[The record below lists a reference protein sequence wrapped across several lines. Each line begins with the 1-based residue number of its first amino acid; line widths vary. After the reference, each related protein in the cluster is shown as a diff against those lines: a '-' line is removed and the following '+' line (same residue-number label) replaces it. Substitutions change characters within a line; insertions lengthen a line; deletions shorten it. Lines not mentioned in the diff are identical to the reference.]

1 MVLRTA
7 QLLVLNMPLM
17 RQHEDTMTNRT
28 RAWRRKQTRRVV
40 AKIEDTKEWLLK
52 TVQKR
57 KADRPAPVPGAKE
70 HKHGNL
76 TKIQELRLQVYVN
89 QQLLDE
95 TKAA

>member
-7 QLLVLNMPLM
+7 ELLVLTVPKT
-17 RQHEDTMTNRT
+17 RHEKDTMENRT

-40 AKIEDTKEWLLK
+40 AHVQETKQWLLK

-89 QQLLDE
+89 QQMLDE
-95 TKAA
+95 VRAA

>member
-1 MVLRTA
+1 MELRTA
-7 QLLVLNMPLM
+7 QLLVLKMPLT

-40 AKIEDTKEWLLK
+40 AKIEDTKVWLLK

>member
-1 MVLRTA
+1 MVLRTV
-7 QLLVLNMPLM
+7 QLLVLNVPLI
-17 RQHEDTMTNRT
+17 RHEKDTMTNRT

-76 TKIQELRLQVYVN
+76 TKIQELKLQVYVN

-95 TKAA
+95 AKAA

>member
-1 MVLRTA
+1 MELRTA
-7 QLLVLNMPLM
+7 QLLVPAVVKT

-40 AKIEDTKEWLLK
+40 AKIDDTKQWLLK

-76 TKIQELRLQVYVN
+76 TKIQELKLQVYVN

-95 TKAA
+95 AKAA

>member
-1 MVLRTA
+1 M
-7 QLLVLNMPLM
+7 
-17 RQHEDTMTNRT
+17 
-28 RAWRRKQTRRVV
+28 V
-40 AKIEDTKEWLLK
+40 AKIEDTKAWLLK

-95 TKAA
+95 TEFSFLRRAIKMAVSKKMAPKTFMKASRE